1 MYSLK
6 QCMGTRKFLG
16 MKQWKS
22 ERFSRKLFGE
32 TRWMNFKDVG
42 SRAHAFGA
50 GLIKIG
56 LVSLPKTEGQ
66 EDHFVQLSQNKI
78 APSLKTEKNAFEK
91 SNKSHTLLIYE
102 ETCADWMTALIG
114 AMSQSLVCATSYAT
128 LGPDSVADAVNE
140 CKCKAILCNMK
151 DVQKIDNM
159 ASRMP
164 TLTHIV
170 YTKNYVTEEQVKKF
184 SFKSKNGLTIMSMDQ
199 VVELGIKNSIPP
211 NPPTPENM
219 AVVMYTSGS
228 TGKPKGVMIRQKNLV
243 ASGGMF
249 LRYVRDTKFLRE
261 GEETYVRFESTH
273 SLN

>member
-1 MYSLK
+1 
-6 QCMGTRKFLG
+6 
-16 MKQWKS
+16 
-22 ERFSRKLFGE
+22 
-32 TRWMNFKDVG
+32 
-42 SRAHAFGA
+42 
-50 GLIKIG
+50 
-56 LVSLPKTEGQ
+56 
-66 EDHFVQLSQNKI
+66 
-78 APSLKTEKNAFEK
+78 
-91 SNKSHTLLIYE
+91 
-102 ETCADWMTALIG
+102 
-114 AMSQSLVCATSYAT
+114 
-128 LGPDSVADAVNE
+128 
-140 CKCKAILCNMK
+140 MK
-151 DVQKIDNM
+151 DVEKIDNM

-261 GEETYVRFESTH
+261 GEETYVRFITYSLNKQNTLEHTHRYIAYLPAAHIMELCVEFAMLGYGGRIGYSDVRSFSSAGALRVDESTGEIH
-273 SLN
+273 ADAKMSYPADERLNFAPGGLQAFRPTFVIAVPKIWDILKKWCFEIFSKAWLSIFYEVRDYRI